1 MMDQDVTEGAAD
13 QPHQAAGQQAATP
26 QATEQQAARSSANG
40 MSLAFILAPA
50 FLAAMLMLYA
60 EGELLDIIF
69 SSIAEAYLQVSTFV
83 AATFL
88 IIYGLERALKFDA
101 TAMLKR
107 DTIWQVPVAAGLGA
121 LPGCG
126 GAIIVVTQYV
136 TGRLSFGGVVAALTA
151 TMGDAA
157 FLLIAREPITG
168 LAMIVLGF
176 TVGTLSGWVINATHG
191 GDFLRGSRT
200 TPDATVEAE
209 HDDAST
215 QLLDRLWILILI
227 PGIVLAALVAFQVD
241 VDAMFATASFD
252 RPATL
257 LGVVGGTLAVSM
269 RLAPRFG
276 IKADP
281 VFSASGGLVR
291 RTISDTNFVTVWV
304 VFAYLVFELSVY
316 FLGLD
321 LKTLF
326 DGWALFT
333 PMIAIL
339 LGFLPGCGPQ
349 VLVTTMYLSGIV
361 PLSAQIGNALS
372 NDGDALF
379 PAIAIA
385 PKVAIVAT
393 LYSAVPAVILA
404 YGWLFWME

>member
-1 MMDQDVTEGAAD
+1 MDQERAPDTDAQPIASALPNRQALSVAA
-13 QPHQAAGQQAATP
+13 
-26 QATEQQAARSSANG
+26 
-40 MSLAFILAPA
+40 IIAPA
-50 FLAAMLMLYA
+50 VLAALLMLGA
-60 EGELLDIIF
+60 ESELLDIIF
-69 SSIAEAYLQVSTFV
+69 TSIADAYLQVSTFV

-88 IIYGLERALKFDA
+88 IIYGIERTLNIDA

-157 FLLIAREPITG
+157 FLLIAQEPLTG
-168 LAMIVLGF
+168 LAMVVLGF
-176 TVGTLSGWVINATHG
+176 VVGTLSGWIINFIHG
-191 GDFLRGSRT
+191 GDFLRSSEIRT
-200 TPDATVEAE
+200 DAEVDME

-215 QLLDRLWILILI
+215 PFLDRLWLLILA
-227 PGIVLAALVAFQVD
+227 PGIVLAGLVAFQVD
-241 VDAMFATASFD
+241 VDAMFATDMLD

-257 LGVVGGTLAVSM
+257 LGVVGGVLALSM
-269 RLAPRFG
+269 RLAPSFG
-276 IKADP
+276 IKGDAA
-281 VFSASGGLVR
+281 FSAGSGLIR

-304 VFAYLVFELSVY
+304 IFAYLVFELSVY
-316 FLGLD
+316 FLGID
-321 LKTLF
+321 LKTVF
-326 DGWALFT
+326 DGWVLFT

-349 VLVTTMYLSGIV
+349 VLVTTMYLSGII

-385 PKVAIVAT
+385 PKVAVVAT

-404 YGWLFWME
+404 YGWMFWME

>member
-1 MMDQDVTEGAAD
+1 MDQERAPDTDAQPIASALPNRQALSVAA
-13 QPHQAAGQQAATP
+13 
-26 QATEQQAARSSANG
+26 
-40 MSLAFILAPA
+40 IIAPA
-50 FLAAMLMLYA
+50 VLAALLMLGA

-69 SSIAEAYLQVSTFV
+69 TSIADAYLQVSTFV

-88 IIYGLERALKFDA
+88 IIYGIERTLNIDA

-157 FLLIAREPITG
+157 FLLIAQEPLTG
-168 LAMIVLGF
+168 LAMVVLGF
-176 TVGTLSGWVINATHG
+176 VVGTLSGWIINFIHG
-191 GDFLRGSRT
+191 GDFLRGSEIRT
-200 TPDATVEAE
+200 DAEVDME

-215 QLLDRLWILILI
+215 PFLDCLWLLILA
-227 PGIVLAALVAFQVD
+227 PGIVLAGLVAFQVD
-241 VDAMFATASFD
+241 VDAMFATDMLD

-257 LGVVGGTLAVSM
+257 LGVVGGVLALSM
-269 RLAPRFG
+269 RLAPSFG
-276 IKADP
+276 IKGDAA
-281 VFSASGGLVR
+281 FSAGSGLIR

-304 VFAYLVFELSVY
+304 IFAYLVFELSVY
-316 FLGLD
+316 FLGID
-321 LKTLF
+321 LKTVF

-349 VLVTTMYLSGIV
+349 VLVTTMYLSGII

-385 PKVAIVAT
+385 PKVAVVAT

-404 YGWLFWME
+404 YGWMFWME

>member
-1 MMDQDVTEGAAD
+1 MAAD
-13 QPHQAAGQQAATP
+13 PQSGTKTAEQPADLQRGRGTGGLVH
-26 QATEQQAARSSANG
+26 
-40 MSLAFILAPA
+40 LFILAPVL
-50 FLAAMLMLYA
+50 LAAILLLNV
-60 EGELLDIIF
+60 ESELLDIIF
-69 SSIAEAYLQVSTFV
+69 TSIADAYLQVSTFV

-88 IIYGLERALKFDA
+88 IIYGAERALKIDA
-101 TAMLKR
+101 TAMLRR

-126 GAIIVVTQYV
+126 GAVIVVTQYV

-157 FLLIAREPITG
+157 FLLIAQEPLTG
-168 LAMIVLGF
+168 LAMVVMGF
-176 TVGTLSGWVINATHG
+176 AVGTLSGWVINFIHG
-191 GDFLRGSRT
+191 GDFLRSEKMST
-200 TPDATVEAE
+200 DTPPDFE
-209 HDDAST
+209 HDDASSP
-215 QLLDRLWILILI
+215 LLDRIWLAILA
-227 PGIVLAALVAFQVD
+227 PGVVLAGLVAFQVD
-241 VDAMFATASFD
+241 VDAMFATSMLEQ
-252 RPATL
+252 PATL
-257 LGVVGGTLAVSM
+257 LGVVGGVLALSM

-276 IKADP
+276 IKGDEA
-281 VFSASGGLVR
+281 FSAGGGLIR

-304 VFAYLVFELSVY
+304 VFAYLVFELLVY

-321 LKTLF
+321 LKSVF
-326 DGWALFT
+326 DGWVLFT

-349 VLVTTMYLSGIV
+349 VLVTTMYLSGII

-404 YGWLFWME
+404 YGWLFLFE

>member
-1 MMDQDVTEGAAD
+1 MTPTRSVWR
-13 QPHQAAGQQAATP
+13 AGHALSVA
-26 QATEQQAARSSANG
+26 
-40 MSLAFILAPA
+40 IIIAPA
-50 FLAAMLMLYA
+50 IIAAVLMLGV
-60 EGELLDIIF
+60 ENELLDIIF
-69 SSIAEAYLQVSTFV
+69 TSIADAYLQVSTFV

-88 IIYGLERALKFDA
+88 IIYGIERTLKIDA

-107 DTIWQVPVAAGLGA
+107 DTVWQVPVAAGLGA

-157 FLLIAREPITG
+157 FLLIAQEPLTG
-168 LAMIVLGF
+168 LAMVALGF
-176 TVGTLSGWVINATHG
+176 IVGTLSGWVINFIHG
-191 GDFLRGSRT
+191 GDFLRSSHTRA
-200 TPDATVEAE
+200 DAQIHVE

-215 QLLDRLWILILI
+215 LLLDRLWLLILG
-227 PGIVLAALVAFQVD
+227 PGIVLAGLVAFQFD
-241 VDAMFATASFD
+241 VDAMFATDMLD

-257 LGVVGGTLAVSM
+257 LGVVGGVLALSM
-269 RLAPRFG
+269 RLAPSFG
-276 IKADP
+276 VKGDAA
-281 VFSASGGLVR
+281 FSAGAGLVR

-304 VFAYLVFELSVY
+304 IFAYLVFELSVY

-321 LKTLF
+321 LKAVF

-349 VLVTTMYLSGIV
+349 VLVTTMYLSGII

-393 LYSAVPAVILA
+393 LYSAVPAIILA
-404 YGWLFWME
+404 YGWMFWME

>member
-1 MMDQDVTEGAAD
+1 MW
-13 QPHQAAGQQAATP
+13 PAGHALSVA
-26 QATEQQAARSSANG
+26 
-40 MSLAFILAPA
+40 IIIAPA
-50 FLAAMLMLYA
+50 IIAAALMLGV
-60 EGELLDIIF
+60 ENELLDIIF
-69 SSIAEAYLQVSTFV
+69 TSIADAYLQVSTFV

-88 IIYGLERALKFDA
+88 IIYGIERTLKIDA

-107 DTIWQVPVAAGLGA
+107 DTVWQVPVAAGLGA

-157 FLLIAREPITG
+157 FLLIAQEPLTG
-168 LAMIVLGF
+168 LAMVALGF
-176 TVGTLSGWVINATHG
+176 IVGTLSGWVINFIHG
-191 GDFLRGSRT
+191 GDFLRSSHTRA
-200 TPDATVEAE
+200 DAQIHVE

-215 QLLDRLWILILI
+215 LLLDRLWLLILG
-227 PGIVLAALVAFQVD
+227 PGIVLAGLVAFQFD
-241 VDAMFATASFD
+241 VDAMFATDMLD

-257 LGVVGGTLAVSM
+257 LGVVGGVLPLSM
-269 RLAPRFG
+269 RLAPSFG
-276 IKADP
+276 VKGDAA
-281 VFSASGGLVR
+281 FSAGAGLVR

-304 VFAYLVFELSVY
+304 IFAYLVFELSVY

-321 LKTLF
+321 LKAVF

-349 VLVTTMYLSGIV
+349 VLVTTMYLSGII

-393 LYSAVPAVILA
+393 LYSAVPAIILA
-404 YGWLFWME
+404 YGWMFWME

>member
-1 MMDQDVTEGAAD
+1 MDQERAPDTGSQPIASALPNRQALGVAA
-13 QPHQAAGQQAATP
+13 
-26 QATEQQAARSSANG
+26 
-40 MSLAFILAPA
+40 IVAPA
-50 FLAAMLMLYA
+50 VLAALLMLGA
-60 EGELLDIIF
+60 ESELLDIVF
-69 SSIAEAYLQVSTFV
+69 TSIADAYLQVSTFV

-88 IIYGLERALKFDA
+88 IIYGIERTLNIDA
-101 TAMLKR
+101 TAMLRR

-157 FLLIAREPITG
+157 FLLIAQEPLTG
-168 LAMIVLGF
+168 LAMVILGF
-176 TVGTLSGWVINATHG
+176 VVGTLSGWIINFIHG
-191 GDFLRGSRT
+191 GDFLRSSEIRT
-200 TPDATVEAE
+200 DAEVDVE

-215 QLLDRLWILILI
+215 PFLDRLWLLILA
-227 PGIVLAALVAFQVD
+227 PGIVLAGLVAFQVD
-241 VDAMFATASFD
+241 VDAMFATDMLD

-257 LGVVGGTLAVSM
+257 LGVVGGVLALSM
-269 RLAPRFG
+269 RLAPSFG
-276 IKADP
+276 IKGDAA
-281 VFSASGGLVR
+281 FSAGSGLIR

-304 VFAYLVFELSVY
+304 IFAYLVFELSVY
-316 FLGLD
+316 FLGID
-321 LKTLF
+321 LKTVF
-326 DGWALFT
+326 DGWALFA

-349 VLVTTMYLSGIV
+349 VLVTTMYLSGII

-385 PKVAIVAT
+385 PKVAVVAT

-404 YGWLFWME
+404 YGWMFWME

>member
-1 MMDQDVTEGAAD
+1 MDQDIASDMKQEQESGKATIGAG
-13 QPHQAAGQQAATP
+13 PLTH
-26 QATEQQAARSSANG
+26 
-40 MSLAFILAPA
+40 LAILAPTV
-50 FLAAMLMLYA
+50 LAAMLMLTA
-60 EGELLDIIF
+60 ESELLDIIF
-69 SSIAEAYLQVSTFV
+69 ASIADAYLQVSTFV

-88 IIYGLERALKFDA
+88 IIYGLERAMNIDA
-101 TAMLKR
+101 TAMLRR

-157 FLLIAREPITG
+157 FLLIAQEPVTG
-168 LAMIVLGF
+168 LAMVVLGF
-176 TVGTLSGWVINATHG
+176 TVGTLSGWIINAIHG
-191 GDFLRGSRT
+191 GDFLRGT
-200 TPDATVEAE
+200 ATKPDADVDFE

-215 QLLDRLWILILI
+215 PLLDRIWLVILA
-227 PGIVLAALVAFQVD
+227 PGMVLAALVAFQVD
-241 VDAMFATASFD
+241 VDSMFATGGLEQ
-252 RPATL
+252 PATL
-257 LGVVGGTLAVSM
+257 LGVVGGVLAMSM

-276 IKADP
+276 VKGDTA
-281 VFSASGGLVR
+281 FSTGGGLVR

-304 VFAYLVFELSVY
+304 IFAYLVFELSVY

-321 LKTLF
+321 LKSVF

-333 PMIAIL
+333 PMVAIL

-349 VLVTTMYLSGIV
+349 VLVTTMYLSGII

-393 LYSAVPAVILA
+393 LYSAVPAIIIA
-404 YGWLFWME
+404 YGWMFWME

>member
-1 MMDQDVTEGAAD
+1 VTSGPDGPPDQT
-13 QPHQAAGQQAATP
+13 AGH
-26 QATEQQAARSSANG
+26 RSNG
-40 MSLAFILAPA
+40 MSFALILAPA
-50 FLAAMLMLYA
+50 LLAAVLMLNA
-60 EGELLDIIF
+60 ESELLDIIF
-69 SSIAEAYLQVSTFV
+69 ASIADAYLQVSTFV

-88 IIYGLERALKFDA
+88 IIYGLERALKIDA

-168 LAMIVLGF
+168 LSMIVLGF
-176 TVGTLSGWVINATHG
+176 SVGTLSGWIINAIHG
-191 GDFLRGSRT
+191 GDFLRGSQT
-200 TPDATVEAE
+200 TPDAKIEAE

-215 QLLDRLWILILI
+215 RLLDQLWMLILI
-227 PGIVLAALVAFQVD
+227 PGMVLAGLVAFQVD
-241 VDAMFATASFD
+241 VDALFATESFD

-257 LGVVGGTLAVSM
+257 LGVIGGTLAMSM

-276 IKADP
+276 IKGDAT
-281 VFSASGGLVR
+281 FSASAGLVR

-304 VFAYLVFELSVY
+304 IFAYLVFELSVY

-321 LKTLF
+321 LKTVF
-326 DGWALFT
+326 DGWALLT

-349 VLVTTMYLSGIV
+349 VLVTTMYLSGII

-393 LYSAVPAVILA
+393 LYSAVPAIILA